1 MMNVVSTILPHIH
14 RWRSLEILTDVWA
27 PMFVA
32 LSHINPFLLSL
43 GAPRLEYLA
52 LSRCNEFASFSP
64 YFYPESMKEESFFTP
79 NDYTV
84 PLQYCNT
91 LLPNLRHLKLQGV
104 HVHWP
109 MLNLMLARQN
119 NVSLV
124 SLELDYHSRDVRPSL
139 EESRQLL
146 SSNSQLEMLK
156 IRGSGPIVSDPDDDV
171 TLVYHSCRS
180 IHLPSLKNVTLGY
193 HGISECQTVLE
204 LLDAPNTWRLHLED
218 ESYKAEPEVLDASPI
233 LSFLATGEFSDVEQ
247 KESFARVAFPRLTS
261 LSLSSVNTGKRSF
274 NAFLNSV
281 KNLQDLTLNSMN
293 LDEVLC
299 SLLPSDLNT
308 SDNSISCPCPR
319 LDKATL
325 INVRPGCGPQ
335 YYSSLTD
342 IDGRR
347 REHGSAL
354 LQCEVREI
362 VLKHDDEDIDMDFE
376 LDDGSEF
383 FSDYI
388 NDLELDRSVMIY

>member
-1 MMNVVSTILPHIH
+1 
-14 RWRSLEILTDVWA
+14 
-27 PMFVA
+27 MFVA

-64 YFYPESMKEESFFTP
+64 YFYPESMKEESFLTP

-84 PLQYCNT
+84 PVQYCNA

-109 MLNLMLARQN
+109 MLNLMLTRQN

-139 EESRQLL
+139 EEFCQLL

-156 IRGSGPIVSDPDDDV
+156 IRGSGPIVSDPDDDA

-193 HGISECQTVLE
+193 HDISECQTILE

-233 LSFLATGEFSDVEQ
+233 LSFLATGEFSDVKQ
-247 KESFARVAFPRLTS
+247 MTPSARVAFPRLTS

-281 KNLQDLTLNSMN
+281 KHLQDLTLNSMN

-308 SDNSISCPCPR
+308 SDNSISCPCPH

-342 IDGRR
+342 INERR
-347 REHGSAL
+347 REYGSAL

-376 LDDGSEF
+376 LDDGSESL
-383 FSDYI
+383 SDYI
-388 NDLELDRSVMIY
+388 NDLESDRSVMIY